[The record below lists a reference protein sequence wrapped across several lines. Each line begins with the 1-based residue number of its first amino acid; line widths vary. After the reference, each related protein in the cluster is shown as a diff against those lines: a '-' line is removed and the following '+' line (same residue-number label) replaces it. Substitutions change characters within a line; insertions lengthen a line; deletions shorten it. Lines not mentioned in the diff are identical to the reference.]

1 VLTVEL
7 NGIEVFGFHGVLFE
21 ERRQG
26 QRFLFDVTLEV
37 GGLAATTDR
46 IADAVD
52 YRDVVAL
59 VREISDR
66 HRFNLLEA
74 LAQAVA
80 DALVGRF
87 DIETVRV
94 RVRKPDVVLDPP
106 AEFAGVTASSSSAS
120 ASGAA

>member
-37 GGLAATTDR
+37 DDLAAITDR

-87 DIETVRV
+87 DVATARV
-94 RVRKPDVVLDPP
+94 RVQKPDVVLDPP
-106 AEFAGVTASSSSAS
+106 ASFAAVTASSSAS